1 MTPSEGIFGLLIK
14 RAESRH
20 RNNRYRGLALLT
32 PDVVAAILGRWADQ
46 RVMLERLERPLPMGW
61 RSSGSF
67 WLAISAGFPG

>member
-14 RAESRH
+14 KAESRH

-46 RVMLERLERPLPMGW
+46 RVMLERPERPLPAGW
-61 RSSGSF
+61 EEQREL
-67 WLAISAGFPG
+67 LARD